1 MCPLSVYIDCGKYL
15 SAFEYFKPGQVE
27 KLPAFMAFRQ
37 VDLIGKP
44 AAAGRYLTI
53 ASTLGR
59 SYVLNAEIFVCFVF
73 GLGCGRS
80 FLLVHKAKRHNF
92 GMTFYCHTLS
102 IGFPVGGNT
111 VMSCLVKKTVHSEF
125 QMGKTP
131 MSVLVNFGM
140 MCPVVD
146 KLFAS

>member
-1 MCPLSVYIDCGKYL
+1 MSFEFYIVCGKYL
-15 SAFEYFKPGQVE
+15 SALEYVKPGQVAQ
-27 KLPAFMAFRQ
+27 LSSFMDFSQ
-37 VDLIGKP
+37 VDLIGNP
-44 AAAGRYLTI
+44 AAACRYLTSD
-53 ASTLGR
+53 STLGR
-59 SYVLNAEIFVCFVF
+59 LYALNSERVACFVF

-111 VMSCLVKKTVHSEF
+111 VMSCLVKKTVHSALH
-125 QMGKTP
+125 MGKTP